1 MNKLKFAGMHNLST
15 IKGANKSAKS
25 QSGFTLIEI
34 AIVLVIIGLLLGGV
48 LQGQQLIENSRVRS
62 ATNTLNGVAAAAF
75 SYQDR
80 YGRMPGDDG
89 PSFTPLQNRGGA
101 WTTIPNTHF
110 GNADGILTATAAN
123 TFTGAAGEGA
133 YFFTHLRAAGFITGD
148 STTAAGSAAILPSN
162 PFGGVVGITGA
173 PLWTTLNG
181 NKLCM
186 SNVPGSAAI
195 ALDTQLDDGAA
206 GTGRFRG
213 QVDTTGADAPTGAL
227 ATTYN
232 ETNNYVVC
240 YRM

>member
-1 MNKLKFAGMHNLST
+1 MNNLKMAGKNK
-15 IKGANKSAKS
+15 IKGSRS

-62 ATNTLNGVAAAAF
+62 ATNTLNGIAAAAF

-89 PSFTPLQNRGGA
+89 PALANLTARGGA
-101 WTTIPNTHF
+101 WGSIPATAF
-110 GNADGILTATAAN
+110 GNSDGILTATAAN
-123 TFTGAAGEGA
+123 TFTGAAAEGA

-148 STTAAGSAAILPSN
+148 ATTAAGSAAILPSN

-173 PLWTTLNG
+173 TIFTNMNG

-186 SNVPGSAAI
+186 SNVPGSAGI

-206 GTGRFRG
+206 NTGRFRG
-213 QVDTTGADAPTGAL
+213 QVDTTGADAPTGTV
-227 ATTYN
+227 ATAYDEN
-232 ETNNYVVC
+232 NNYVVC